1 MKACSPESGGLWEFL
16 TFPESFFKDA
26 ARKAPF

>member
-1 MKACSPESGGLWEFL
+1 MKACSPESGVWEFL